1 MQEVRGSCG
10 NQLFGWV
17 RTAHFLLYEVT
28 RCVTIASEVVTVNKR
43 EKLLEIL
50 KKYGIEQIRHS
61 ADFNPD
67 EDEPSGEIL
76 IFGEENNHLLAEL
89 YDLYTDYEKDNQD
102 QCLFIT
108 ILPEKNICNG
118 ITERCTEELNANL

>member
-1 MQEVRGSCG
+1 MEI
-10 NQLFGWV
+10 NYLGWV
-17 RTAHFLLYEVT
+17 RTTHFLLYEVA
-28 RCVTIASEVVTVNKR
+28 RCVTIVSEVVTVNKR

-50 KKYGIEQIRHS
+50 KKYGIEEIRHS

-118 ITERCTEELNANL
+118 STKRWTE

>member
-1 MQEVRGSCG
+1 MS
-10 NQLFGWV
+10 
-17 RTAHFLLYEVT
+17 
-28 RCVTIASEVVTVNKR
+28 KR
-43 EKLLEIL
+43 EKLLEIM
-50 KKYGIEQIRHS
+50 KKYGIEEIKHS

-108 ILPEKNICNG
+108 MLPEENICDG
-118 ITERCTEELNANL
+118 IAERCTEELNANL

>member
-1 MQEVRGSCG
+1 MQEVRGSSG

-28 RCVTIASEVVTVNKR
+28 RCVTIVSEVVTVNKR

-50 KKYGIEQIRHS
+50 KKYGIEEIRHS

>member
-1 MQEVRGSCG
+1 MEISY
-10 NQLFGWV
+10 FGWV

-28 RCVTIASEVVTVNKR
+28 RCVTIVSEVVTVNKR

-50 KKYGIEQIRHS
+50 KKYGIEEIRHS

-118 ITERCTEELNANL
+118 ITKRCTEELNANL